1 MKRTIRFLT
10 LLIGVLVMATLT
22 GCVGCS
28 GCGSSKKELSAE
40 LEEVQSQNNKLRS
53 KVEELE
59 SEVSKL
65 ELENSSLKQQA
76 DASANETFL
85 ALSFPQDGRFY
96 EVRDEN
102 FKFYSDQACE
112 NSLGNDVRIISPVV
126 EEKTRPNGFTIC
138 VCLSDQ
144 GLVYSTYWPDLVVQ
158 PQN

>member
-10 LLIGVLVMATLT
+10 LLIGVLVMTTLT
-22 GCVGCS
+22 GCI
-28 GCGSSKKELSAE
+28 GCGSSKKELSAD
-40 LEEVQSQNNKLRS
+40 LEKVQSQNNELRS
-53 KVEELE
+53 KLEELE

-76 DASANETFL
+76 DVSANETYIS
-85 ALSFPQDGRFY
+85 LSFPQDGKFY

-112 NSLGNDVRIISPVV
+112 NSLGNAVRIISPVV

-144 GLVYSTYWPDLVVQ
+144 GLVYSTYWPDLVVK
-158 PQN
+158 P